1 MGPRSVVF
9 FRVGGWV
16 LTLGLYAHHA
26 GANLADRT
34 GRTGDLE
41 DAVLQGGDGHRGTVA
56 GRGGSLGLANVQV
69 GDVVHWAAL
78 AGAVQLAT
86 GAGGGQHWLSRRG
99 WRAIGHDIYRL
110 VLRAAN
116 SIDLPLMSAR
126 GEVAV
131 DITEGL
137 IAAIDDR
144 EAIGDDR
151 LVWVDVVV
159 CWGRAR
165 CSGVA
170 ECAEGEG
177 SA

>member
-1 MGPRSVVF
+1 M
-9 FRVGGWV
+9 
-16 LTLGLYAHHA
+16 
-26 GANLADRT
+26 
-34 GRTGDLE
+34 
-41 DAVLQGGDGHRGTVA
+41 A

-159 CWGRAR
+159 CCAAPAAAVLPNAPRVRAAPSAPVVR
-165 CSGVA
+165 ASFL
-170 ECAEGEG
+170 ESERGEDMVFL
-177 SA
+177 S